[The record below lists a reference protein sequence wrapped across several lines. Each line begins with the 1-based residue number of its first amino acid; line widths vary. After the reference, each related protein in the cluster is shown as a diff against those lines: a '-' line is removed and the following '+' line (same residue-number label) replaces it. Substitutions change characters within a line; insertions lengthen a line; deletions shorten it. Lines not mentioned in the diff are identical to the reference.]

1 MIPTELSKLTL
12 RRDFKGH
19 LLPFNLK
26 FQVDIWKSK
35 SRSIP
40 SLECRGVPPLCKAL
54 CFTKYTWVR

>member
-12 RRDFKGH
+12 KRDFKGH

-40 SLECRGVPPLCKAL
+40 S
-54 CFTKYTWVR
+54 